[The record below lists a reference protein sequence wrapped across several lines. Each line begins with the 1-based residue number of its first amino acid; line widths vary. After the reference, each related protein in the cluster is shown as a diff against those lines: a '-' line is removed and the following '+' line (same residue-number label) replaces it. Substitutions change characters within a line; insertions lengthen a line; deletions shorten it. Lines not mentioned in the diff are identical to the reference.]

1 MLNSMTGFARETA
14 ETAFGTMTC
23 EMRAVNHRYLDVQ
36 FRLPEELRAKELDL
50 RNRIGASLKRG
61 KVECSIYLKRGGSNK
76 EELNLNEEL
85 VAQIAAR
92 AGEISKLLPD
102 SQPLDPVDVLRWPG
116 VVAEPE
122 VDTEPLFA
130 ESLAL
135 MEKALQAM
143 VDMRAGEGG
152 RIAGMIEARLAEIL
166 SIAATVRE

>member
-23 EMRAVNHRYLDVQ
+23 EMRAVNHRYLDVL

-102 SQPLDPVDVLRWPG
+102 SQPLDPVDILRWPG
-116 VVAEPE
+116 VVTEPE

-130 ESLAL
+130 ESLHCL
-135 MEKALQAM
+135 
-143 VDMRAGEGG
+143 
-152 RIAGMIEARLAEIL
+152 ARLAA
-166 SIAATVRE
+166 S